1 MFFTFFSRLRR
12 EAYLNIFFM
21 LTLCLSSAFSKI
33 LNNSEP
39 LANISSLS
47 EMVST
52 SLFLNQDV
60 NNVSCRSE
68 RKQDVMKKRINIA
81 WRYITISLFF
91 IMLMS
96 SCRNRVKSAS
106 DNLNQS
112 TTIAAVD
119 ESYQEKNSNRIY
131 YAPNGDIV
139 DDEEGIYII
148 EPIDTNEIFIVSE
161 YMPMFPGGSDS
172 LLDYLSKNVRYPE
185 ACLKDSIQGRVIVSF
200 VVERDGSLSN
210 VEVVRYAHELLDAE
224 ALRVVKAMPKWT
236 PGRQRG
242 VTVRVQYRIPVN
254 FRLEDFKKPV
264 EWIDYDE
271 ADPVEEDVIVVME

>member
-1 MFFTFFSRLRR
+1 M
-12 EAYLNIFFM
+12 
-21 LTLCLSSAFSKI
+21 
-33 LNNSEP
+33 NN
-39 LANISSLS
+39 
-47 EMVST
+47 
-52 SLFLNQDV
+52 
-60 NNVSCRSE
+60 
-68 RKQDVMKKRINIA
+68 RINIA
-81 WRYITISLFF
+81 WCYIYIAISLFF
-91 IMLMS
+91 IMQMS
-96 SCRNRVKSAS
+96 SCRNRVRAAS

-131 YAPNGDIV
+131 YAPNGDIL

-185 ACLKDSIQGRVIVSF
+185 ACFKDSIQGRVIVSF

-224 ALRVVKAMPKWT
+224 ALRVVKTMPKWT

-271 ADPVEEDVIVVME
+271 ADPVEEDITVVME